1 MMKTIYKNEF
11 VEINSDDENKYIE
24 TIYLETSTEMSD
36 TTYKELVLKGIEL
49 FNSSIV
55 SYNKYLADFRFLNY
69 AVHPDVQIWVANES
83 KRMKF
88 PDEYKYA
95 TILSSE
101 LITMLSIE
109 QTIDEVEVA
118 NQYQPQMR
126 YFEDVE
132 KAKEWLFE

>member
-1 MMKTIYKNEF
+1 VF
-11 VEINSDDENKYIE
+11 FIE
-24 TIYLETSTEMSD
+24 LILNV
-36 TTYKELVLKGIEL
+36 LVLKGIEL

-83 KRMKF
+83 KRIKF

-95 TILSSE
+95 SILNSE